1 VPDSAHLACRIGE
14 FYASC
19 SQNEDILLHSKPL
32 LGWRFVGEAYMH
44 GIMEGEV
51 KDLLL
56 ESEDEF
62 GEQIFRIE

>member
-1 VPDSAHLACRIGE
+1 MKIYYYTANR
-14 FYASC
+14 F
-19 SQNEDILLHSKPL
+19 